1 MRPQTAFHV
10 ASFPRGEVLVENKNS
25 SGGKEELISRSGG
38 GYLERKLGLASMYV
52 TKVLP
57 T

>member
-25 SGGKEELISRSGG
+25 SGSKEELISRSGG